1 MKHILDLLRRDGRR
15 AYANAITIVVMAGI
29 IAVPSFYAW
38 FNIAGSWDPYG
49 STRNLKI
56 AVANTDAG
64 YDGELVPIHV
74 NLGDRVVAELVQS
87 ESIDYVPVSEDEAL
101 EGVRAGTYYAAI
113 VIPED
118 YSACLMSAFS
128 ASPRRAQV
136 IFVQNEKANAIAEI
150 VTDKAGSAA
159 ERDIEEGFIAATT
172 DVGASAAT
180 ELASSLD
187 DGDLANIAAH
197 LATALEDGTDALRS
211 AAANARSYAEFT
223 NSTQALLAS
232 SASTFDAATTPLQDA
247 GNALAGTAD
256 GMGSVSGALDDA
268 TTSVDG
274 ALADAREH
282 MGSVSSTVASAFE
295 SVGQQADDLASGL
308 SDAKTVVDD
317 QASQLASLSRA
328 LSEQISSAEQLEQL
342 LPQGS
347 AGRDAVH
354 TVIAA
359 LTGIESRVTDLHS
372 ELSELSSA
380 LEATAQDV
388 AQGTADVQAAR
399 EELDTLIANAQAGID
414 AARDTYEQDAS
425 DALAGLEQG
434 ARDASAT
441 IGELQSDVA
450 STLSAVDGAA
460 GATAEGLGS
469 ATQALND
476 AASELEESANSLD
489 AMRGRLDAALSSS
502 DLEQVRDILAA
513 SPASLAAFLARPVRV
528 DRTAIFPVDN
538 NGSAMAPFYTTLSI
552 WIGGV
557 VLAALFRALP
567 SRKALK
573 ETGCNAT
580 EAYLGRLALF
590 AGTGLLQTTL
600 ICAGDVLYLG
610 VQCEHPA
617 LFFLAGWTA
626 SFVFVNIIYALTA
639 SFGDIGKAIAVV
651 LMVLQVAGSG
661 GTFPQQML
669 PAGFQ
674 FIYSWLPF
682 VHAENAMRAAMF
694 GIWNGD
700 FWMELGLLAAYLIPA
715 LVLGLVLRRPVMRLT
730 EWMEEELEST
740 RVM

>member
-1 MKHILDLLRRDGRR
+1 MKHILALLRRDGRR

-49 STRNLKI
+49 NTHNLKI
-56 AVANTDAG
+56 AVANTDTG

-87 ESIDYVPVSEDEAL
+87 ESIDYVPAAKDEAL
-101 EGVRAGTYYAAI
+101 EGVRSGAYYAAI

-128 ASPRRAQV
+128 AKPRQARIA
-136 IFVQNEKANAIAEI
+136 FVQNEKANAIAEI
-150 VTDKAGSAA
+150 VTGKAGSAV
-159 ERDIEEGFIAATT
+159 ERDIEASFIAATT
-172 DVGASAAT
+172 DVGAGAAT

-187 DGDLANIAAH
+187 DGDLASIAAH
-197 LATALEDGTDALRS
+197 LDTALADGANGLRT
-211 AAANARSYAEFT
+211 AAANARSYAEIAG
-223 NSTQALLAS
+223 STQALLAR
-232 SASTFDAATTPLQDA
+232 SATTFDAATSPLQDA
-247 GNALAGTAD
+247 GEALASTAD
-256 GMGSVSGALDDA
+256 GMGDVSDALDEA
-268 TTSVDG
+268 TTSVDS
-274 ALADAREH
+274 ALTDAHEH
-282 MGSVSSTVASAFE
+282 MGSISDAVDGAFE
-295 SVGQQADDLASGL
+295 SADQQASDMASGL
-308 SDAKTVVDD
+308 LDAKEAVDD
-317 QASQLASLSRA
+317 QASQLANLSRV
-328 LSEQISSAEQLEQL
+328 LSEQISAAEKLEQL

-347 AGRDAVH
+347 ASRAAVH
-354 TVIAA
+354 TVIAT
-359 LTGIESRVTDLHS
+359 LTGIEARIDDLHS
-372 ELSELSSA
+372 ELSDLSSA
-380 LEATAQDV
+380 LETTARDV
-388 AQGTADVQAAR
+388 AQGSADVQTAR
-399 EELDTLIANAQAGID
+399 EELDGLIADAQAGIE
-414 AARDTYEQDAS
+414 AARDTYEKDAS
-425 DALAGLEQG
+425 DALSGLEQG
-434 ARDASAT
+434 ARDASST
-441 IGELQSDVA
+441 INELQSDVA
-450 STLSAVDGAA
+450 STLSAVDEAT
-460 GATAEGLGS
+460 GATAEGLGT

-476 AASELEESANSLD
+476 AASELEASADSLD
-489 AMRGRLDAALSSS
+489 TMRERLSAALSSS
-502 DLEQVRDILAA
+502 DLEQIRDILAA

-567 SRKALK
+567 SREALK

-600 ICAGDVLYLG
+600 ICAGDILYLG
-610 VQCEHPA
+610 VQCAHPV

-700 FWMELGLLAAYLIPA
+700 FWIELGLLAAYLIPA